1 MKSLKAKVI
10 AVVLICSF
18 TASVI
23 CGGLCIREAA
33 ATVLNNS
40 GEIMSG
46 MAENQQTELDECLS
60 LIAQSVDSF
69 AGVCMK
75 ELEDFDKFKSDSG
88 YVDRYTKQMLP
99 IAEQFAMNTRG
110 ALTCY
115 VRYNPEFTDPTSGIF
130 LTRDDMDNDFEAIT
144 PTDFSQYDPD
154 DAEHV
159 GWYYI
164 PVNNGKPTWMDPYL
178 NANINVYMISYVIPL
193 FIDGESVGIVGMD
206 IDFSMIQEQ
215 IGQIQFWKSGYAF
228 LTNSTD
234 SILCHKDIEV
244 GTVLSDDA
252 EFQGLVKNLDN
263 EDIQGKTGYYEYKGK
278 KKCMIYETL
287 QNGMKLVLTA
297 PESEL
302 SSGVSSL
309 LVQAVLAGVIA
320 IVFSLIVG
328 IIISVRITKPLKRI
342 TGIVSNTAELDFVP
356 DPNMGYLCKLKD
368 ETGGI
373 ARAVDKMQDCLRDMI
388 AEIQS
393 VNDGMSASMAQLA
406 DTTTQVS
413 GICNDNSATTQ
424 ELAATMEETAAT
436 TEGIYRNVEQI
447 NEHAEHI
454 TKLSMEGDEMSQQV
468 HERAMHLQEMTR
480 KAADKTQ
487 EMYENLNRESGEALR
502 RSKAVEKIGEMTN
515 AITEIS
521 SQTNLLALNASIEAA
536 RAGEA
541 GKGFAVVA
549 TEIGNLANQTLDTV
563 TNIDSIVNEAFGSV
577 KIMGE
582 CLASSTSF
590 LEKTVLTDYTEFK
603 EVSEQYTN
611 DAVLFKD
618 SMEKI
623 RESVMDL
630 SQKMDNV
637 TQAVASI
644 NTAVT
649 EAADGISDIAG
660 KTSEMVENVSQANRD
675 VQKNR
680 DNMGRLESVVK
691 RFKL

>member
-1 MKSLKAKVI
+1 MRSLKAKII
-10 AVVLICSF
+10 AMVLICSF
-18 TASVI
+18 TASLI

-40 GEIMSG
+40 EEIMSG

-75 ELEDFDKFKSDSG
+75 ELKDFDTFKKDSD
-88 YVDRYTKQMLP
+88 YVNKYTERMLP
-99 IAEQFAMNTRG
+99 IAEQFALNTRG

-115 VRYNPEFTDPTSGIF
+115 VRYNPEFTEPTSGIF
-130 LTRDDMDNDFEAIT
+130 LTRDDMDNDFESIT

-234 SILCHKDIEV
+234 NILYHKDIEV
-244 GTVLSDDA
+244 GTALSENA
-252 EFQGLVKNLDN
+252 EFQGMVKTLD
-263 EDIQGKTGYYEYKGK
+263 DADAQGKPGYYDYKGK
-278 KKCMIYETL
+278 KKCMIYESL

-302 SSGVSSL
+302 SSGVSRL
-309 LVQAVLAGVIA
+309 LVQAIVAGVIA
-320 IVFSLIVG
+320 IVLSLIVG
-328 IIISVRITKPLKRI
+328 IAISVRITKPLKRI
-342 TGIVSNTAELDFVP
+342 TGIVSRTAALDFAP
-356 DPNMGYLCKLKD
+356 DSNMGYLCKLKD

-388 AEIQS
+388 KEIQS
-393 VNDGMSASMAQLA
+393 VNDGMSASMAQLSDA
-406 DTTTQVS
+406 TSQVA

-436 TEGIYRNVEQI
+436 TEGIYKNVEQI
-447 NEHAEHI
+447 NEHAEYI
-454 TKLSMEGDEMSQQV
+454 TRLSVEGDEMSQQV
-468 HERAMHLQEMTR
+468 HERAMHLQEMTG

-487 EMYENLNRESGEALR
+487 EMYESLNRESEEALR
-502 RSKAVEKIGEMTN
+502 RSKAVDKIGEMTS

-521 SQTNLLALNASIEAA
+521 SQTSLLALNASIEAA

-549 TEIGNLANQTLDTV
+549 TEIGNLANQTLETV

-590 LEKTVLTDYTEFK
+590 LEKTVLTDYSEFK

-611 DAVLFKD
+611 DAVLFKE

-623 RESVMDL
+623 RGSVMDL
-630 SQKMDNV
+630 SQKMDTV

-644 NTAVT
+644 STAVT
-649 EAADGISDIAG
+649 EAADGISNIAG
-660 KTSEMVENVSQANRD
+660 KTSEMVENVSQTNRD
-675 VQKNR
+675 VQENR
-680 DNMGRLESVVK
+680 DNVGRLESVVK
-691 RFKL
+691 QFKL